1 VHVAKSG
8 IADYLHGMAIREILE
23 VPDPRLKQV
32 SQPVERFDDELR
44 TLVADMFDTMY
55 DAPGIG
61 LAAIQVGVPLRV
73 LVIDLQPDDEDAE
86 PEVCHSHGGHHHTHQ
101 PTKRE
106 PHVFINPEI
115 LDPSEEHTIYNEG
128 CLSVPEVYAE
138 VERPSRIRARWQDL
152 DGQVHEEALDGLMAT
167 CLQHEMDHLEG
178 VLFIDHLSRL
188 KRQMALKKLEKLR
201 RAA

>member
-1 VHVAKSG
+1 
-8 IADYLHGMAIREILE
+8 MAILEILE
-23 VPDPRLKQV
+23 VPDPRLKQI
-32 SQPVERFDDELR
+32 SARVEQFDDALK
-44 TLVADMFDTMY
+44 TLVADMFETMY

-61 LAAIQVGVPLRV
+61 LAAVQVGVPLRV

-86 PEVCHSHGGHHHTHQ
+86 PEPCNHDGHHHHHQ

-106 PHVFINPEI
+106 PQVFINPEI
-115 LDPSEEHTIYNEG
+115 LDPSEDHAIYQEG
-128 CLSVPEVYAE
+128 CLSVPEIYAD
-138 VERPSRIRARWQDL
+138 VERPASIRARWQDI
-152 DGQVHEEALDGLMAT
+152 DGKVHEQAMEGLMAT

-201 RAA
+201 KAA